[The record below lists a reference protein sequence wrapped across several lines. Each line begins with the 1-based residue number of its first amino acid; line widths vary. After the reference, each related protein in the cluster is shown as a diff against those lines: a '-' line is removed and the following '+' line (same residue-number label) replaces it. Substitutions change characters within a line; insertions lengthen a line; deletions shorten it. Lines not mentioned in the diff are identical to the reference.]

1 MSARQIDPA
10 LFRETLGYFPTG
22 VVVIT
27 AIDDQG
33 EPAAMVV
40 GSFTSVSL
48 DPPLV
53 AYLPTKTSGSYA
65 RLRTSSHFCV
75 NVLAADQME
84 LCGRL
89 ASRSPDKFAG
99 VDWTLAPSGS
109 PVLTDAVSWIECER
123 ESEIDGGDHYIV
135 LGQVSDLAVQ
145 RASLPL
151 LFFQGGYGRFAL
163 PSPVAPSDPELIEGV
178 RLAEPFREP
187 LRELASE
194 LDADCSIMTKV
205 GDEAV
210 FVMVDNHG
218 DDEAGDLASGHRI
231 PLIPPIGTV
240 FYAHAPHHEVERWL
254 ARASASEVDEARCR
268 TKLAA
273 VRERGYSLS
282 LLPGQRTDRV
292 ALMRDYSG
300 TDVLPVHERRMRQM
314 ITESSS
320 LYEPDL
326 AREGSHDLHSVM
338 VPVPTREPSTQVVVR
353 LSRLPQ
359 GASTDEVERWTAA
372 LQRVAHHEDGDVRTG
387 ALG

>member
-27 AIDDQG
+27 AIDDEG

-65 RLRTSSHFCV
+65 RLRTSNHFCV

-89 ASRSPDKFAG
+89 ASRSPDKFVG
-99 VDWTLAPSGS
+99 VDWAPAPSGS

-135 LGQVSDLAVQ
+135 LGQVTDLAVQ

-163 PSPVAPSDPELIEGV
+163 PSPVTPSDPDLIEGV
-178 RLAEPFREP
+178 RGAEPYREP
-187 LRELASE
+187 LRRLADELG
-194 LDADCSIMTKV
+194 ADCSIMTKV

-210 FVMVDNHG
+210 FVMADSQG
-218 DDEAGDLASGHRI
+218 EDEAGALAIGHRI

-240 FYAHAPHHEVERWL
+240 FYAHAPGPEVEQWL
-254 ARASASEVDEARCR
+254 SRAKASEVDDARCR
-268 TKLAA
+268 AKLAA

-282 LLPGQRTDRV
+282 LLPGQDVDRV
-292 ALMRDYSG
+292 ALMSDYSG
-300 TDVLPVHERRMRQM
+300 IDVLPEHERRMRRM
-314 ITESSS
+314 ITESAS

-326 AREGSHDLHSVM
+326 DPTGTHDLHSVM
-338 VPVPTREPSTQVVVR
+338 VPVPTAEPATRIVLR
-353 LSRLPQ
+353 LSHLPQ
-359 GASTDEVERWTAA
+359 GATTAQVERWIAA
-372 LQRVAHHEDGDVRTG
+372 LGRVAHDQDGDVRTG
-387 ALG
+387 ARG